1 MLNTSPCKKNTAGPN
16 DDRNTFKNFKQSL
29 FHKGLLNKPSLP
41 SQMTEMIKCL
51 FYNFNNTKHFTNNI
65 YLSILQEATPD
76 NLNQ

>member
-1 MLNTSPCKKNTAGPN
+1 
-16 DDRNTFKNFKQSL
+16 
-29 FHKGLLNKPSLP
+29 
-41 SQMTEMIKCL
+41 MTEMIKCL